1 MEEYLAFVDY
11 IGRTIDG
18 QYIYRFDFTVD
29 PDSVWGEFFNVTPAG
44 IVPDMQPDINSLSK
58 TCKVNFPTEMQIAKK
73 NYCFSMQDC
82 IDGIIPVIFSEISE
96 DAVVYNDAPLFFKFG
111 EEYETV
117 KNVLTSIGIEMY
129 DVELVK
135 TGDESAID
143 NLIDNMDLINDIADS
158 IDGDDDGL
166 W

>member
-11 IGRTIDG
+11 IGMTIDG
-18 QYIYRFDFTVD
+18 KYIYRFDFTID

-58 TCKVNFPTEMQIAKK
+58 TCKVNFPIEMQIAKK

-96 DAVVYNDAPLFFKFG
+96 DAIVYNDAPLFFSFG
-111 EEYETV
+111 ENIETIQ
-117 KNVLTSIGIEMY
+117 KKLQSLGIEMY
-129 DVELVK
+129 DVEEVEK
-135 TGDESAID
+135 GDESAID
-143 NLIDNMDLINDIADS
+143 NLIDNMDLINDG
-158 IDGDDDGL
+158 GDEDDGL

>member
-29 PDSVWGEFFNVTPAG
+29 PDSVWGEFFNVTPSG

-58 TCKVNFPTEMQIAKK
+58 TCKVNFPIEMQIAKK

-96 DAVVYNDAPLFFKFG
+96 EAVVYNDAPLFFKFG

-117 KNVLTSIGIEMY
+117 KNVLTSIGLEMY

>member
-58 TCKVNFPTEMQIAKK
+58 TCKVNFPIEMQIAKK

-117 KNVLTSIGIEMY
+117 KNVLTSIGLEMY

>member
-29 PDSVWGEFFNVTPAG
+29 ADSVWGEYFNVTPAG
-44 IVPDMQPDINSLSK
+44 IVPDLQPDINSLSK
-58 TCKVNFPTEMQIAKK
+58 TCKANFPVEMQLAKK
-73 NYCFSMQDC
+73 NYCFSLQDC
-82 IDGIIPVIFSEISE
+82 IDGIIPMVFSEISE
-96 DAVVYNDAPLFFKFG
+96 DGIEYNDAPLFFKFG
-111 EEYETV
+111 EEYDTV
-117 KNVLTSIGIEMY
+117 KNILTSIGIEMY

-143 NLIDNMDLINDIADS
+143 NLINNMDLINDG
-158 IDGDDDGL
+158 GDEDDGL

>member
-58 TCKVNFPTEMQIAKK
+58 TCKVNFPVEMQIAKK

-111 EEYETV
+111 EEYET
-117 KNVLTSIGIEMY
+117 Y
-129 DVELVK
+129 C
-135 TGDESAID
+135 
-143 NLIDNMDLINDIADS
+143 S
-158 IDGDDDGL
+158 IDFRWRRPGHERGHPCGGSRGKLQSHRSLRCGTRLCGTD
-166 W
+166 

>member
-29 PDSVWGEFFNVTPAG
+29 ADSVWGDFFNVTPAG
-44 IVPDMQPDINSLSK
+44 IVPDLQPDRNSLSK
-58 TCKVNFPTEMQIAKK
+58 TCKVNFPKEMQTAKK

-82 IDGIIPVIFSEISE
+82 IDGIIPVVFSEISE
-96 DAVVYNDAPLFFKFG
+96 DAIVYNDAPLFFKFG
-111 EEYETV
+111 EEYDTV
-117 KNVLTSIGIEMY
+117 EKTLKSLGIEMY
-129 DVELVK
+129 DIELVEK
-135 TGDESAID
+135 GDESAID
-143 NLIDNMDLINDIADS
+143 NLINNIDSINDSDEY
-158 IDGDDDGL
+158 DGL